1 MTVELLP
8 GAVPPPDATDAH
20 RTDDPVV
27 AGHRT
32 VLLQDLGL
40 TDVIDAMAAGDDI
53 VAEVVRTELLA
64 GCTDPEV
71 LVARQ
76 QAVTDAIA
84 RPQVVRSLYALA
96 SEAIAQERSVYAG
109 LVGRPTSS
117 LQRSLDVLDL
127 VVDVL
132 RRLGRLADGDGRAMT
147 SVAFTRSMTDLRERF
162 DDDLLTSMTDL
173 LEGLRMSDGI
183 VVGVTSG
190 ITGRGVRHELRAPP
204 RRSSGLR
211 RLLPSGRSTAAIRLD
226 DRDDSAAN
234 AVAELREQAV
244 AEVAAVLET
253 ATADLLALL
262 DDLRRQ
268 AAFYLGAITLDA
280 RLAALGVPRCSPE
293 VGDGD
298 AVAQLR
304 AVGLADA
311 GLALR
316 AGTDVVGNDVDADGR
331 PLVLV
336 TGANQGGKS
345 TFLRSL
351 GLAQVM
357 FQAGLF
363 VAADAFRSTIA
374 GAVFTHV
381 ERDEDRE
388 LRSGRLDAELEELSA
403 IVDRLRP
410 GDLLLC
416 NESFGSTNERE
427 GSLLA
432 EEVVRALVDAGV
444 RVVFVTHLHE
454 LARSLYRE
462 RAPTTRFLRAERRDD
477 GQRTFRLREGAPLPT
492 SYGLDL
498 YDRVFGSDG
507 P

>member
-1 MTVELLP
+1 MIVDLLP
-8 GAVPPPDATDAH
+8 AAVAPSAASDADDSGDHVGAGQ
-20 RTDDPVV
+20 RT
-27 AGHRT
+27 ARLH
-32 VLLQDLGL
+32 DLGL
-40 TDVIDAMAAGDDI
+40 TDVIAAMAAGDEL
-53 VAEVVRTELLA
+53 VAEVARDELLT
-64 GCTDPEV
+64 GCTDPTTIT
-71 LVARQ
+71 ARQ
-76 QAVTDAIA
+76 QAVADALA
-84 RPQVVRSLYALA
+84 HPQVVRSLYALA
-96 SEAIAQERSVYAG
+96 TEAIVHERSVYAG

-127 VVDVL
+127 LLDVL
-132 RRLGRLADGDGRAMT
+132 RRLRQLADGDGSAMT
-147 SVAFTRSMTDLRERF
+147 SAAFAGLMASLR
-162 DDDLLTSMTDL
+162 DLLDDEVL
-173 LEGLRMSDGI
+173 AAIADHLDGLRMDDGV
-183 VVGVTSG
+183 VVGVRLG
-190 ITGRGVRHELRAPP
+190 ATGRGARHELREPP

-211 RLLPSGRSTAAIRLD
+211 RLLPSGRSTAAIRID
-226 DRDDSAAN
+226 DRDDAAAN

-244 AEVAAVLET
+244 TEVAAVLET
-253 ATADLLALL
+253 ATADLLALFQ
-262 DDLRRQ
+262 DLRRHT
-268 AAFYLGAITLDA
+268 AFYLGALTLDD
-280 RLAALGVPRCSPE
+280 RLGAIGVPRCTPE
-293 VGDGD
+293 VGTAEHGP
-298 AVAQLR
+298 QLS
-304 AVGLADA
+304 AAGLVDV

-316 AGTDVVGNDVDADGR
+316 TGSGVVGNDVDADDH

-345 TFLRSL
+345 TFLRSV

-357 FQAGLF
+357 LQAGLF
-363 VAADAFRSTIA
+363 VAADAFRSTLV
-374 GAVFTHV
+374 GEVFTHV

-432 EEVVRALVDAGV
+432 EQVVCALIDAGV

-454 LARSLYRE
+454 LARSLHRDH
-462 RAPTTRFLRAERRDD
+462 AATTRFLRAERRDD
-477 GQRTFRLREGAPLPT
+477 GRRTFRLLEGAPLPT

-498 YDRVFGSDG
+498 YDEVFEADG